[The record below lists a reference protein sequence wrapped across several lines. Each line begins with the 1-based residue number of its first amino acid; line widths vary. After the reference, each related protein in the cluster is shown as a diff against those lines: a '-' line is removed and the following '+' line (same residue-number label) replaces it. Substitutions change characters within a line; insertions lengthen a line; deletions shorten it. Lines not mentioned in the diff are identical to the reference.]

1 MVNWLDNISS
11 SSSSNNMSSVDPG
24 GASAKNAAKR
34 KAYVETLFP
43 KPSNAGISKPGTIAS
58 NYGVGAGGAVIGKAG
73 KPAKNVKPGGGSAS
87 AAAGGTAQKASPL
100 TDLLRVPGL
109 ENIYNPILEQ
119 LKSQQDAAN
128 KRYESN
134 QANLKNIFG
143 ALSGL
148 ATADQAR
155 IKEQFTTSIA
165 AQQQALDSRVAEQ
178 RAAAEA
184 GVAQAEATGAERGA
198 GPGMATNPIQT
209 ATTEGINQA
218 NAYQTTWENLQR
230 ANQAQAVEDT
240 RSRAEGYNYQQ
251 VAALQGLQQSL
262 EDKLMQIGGN
272 TAQVQ
277 SDIAKA
283 KFGQET
289 NIAQAKY
296 GEAVAAKNA
305 AASAAAAA
313 ARAAAK
319 PKTYSRDIYGFQSKV
334 NDKVGSASAYSD
346 LAASVDA
353 AYAEAAAK
361 LSPSQKAKGTAPK
374 PSQVL
379 QQWRSM
385 GGGGTAYEPFA
396 NEYINRYS
404 GLSK

>member
-1 MVNWLDNISS
+1 MATNSS
-11 SSSSNNMSSVDPG
+11 TYRG
-24 GASAKNAAKR
+24 GAKVSDVQKKTQADFTKFINTR
-34 KAYVETLFP
+34 PVVLQPGQVPT
-43 KPSNAGISKPGTIAS
+43 PSNAGISKPGTMAS
-58 NYGVGAGGAVIGKAG
+58 NYGAGAGGAVIGKAG
-73 KPAKNVKPGGGSAS
+73 TPAKISSSMPAAS
-87 AAAGGTAQKASPL
+87 AVAGGTAKKPSPL